1 MNHVVSN
8 YANCNLISAKKEKV
22 SFDIHLS
29 SKYLINQMVSNY
41 DSCGP
46 KLNRIIIFFLLKNT
60 LKFDPKEQQ
69 IYKQKNNKEM
79 RRFNKF

>member
-1 MNHVVSN
+1 MWTEIESYHNIL
-8 YANCNLISAKKEKV
+8 Y
-22 SFDIHLS
+22 
-29 SKYLINQMVSNY
+29 
-41 DSCGP
+41 
-46 KLNRIIIFFLLKNT
+46 FLLKNT

>member
-1 MNHVVSN
+1 MNNVVSN

-22 SFDIHLS
+22 SFNFHLS
-29 SKYLINQMVSNY
+29 SKYLINQIISNY

-46 KLNRIIIFFLLKNT
+46 KLNLIIYFLLENT
-60 LKFDPKEQQ
+60 SKFDPKEQQ
-69 IYKQKNNKEM
+69 IYKQKNNKET

>member
-1 MNHVVSN
+1 MQ
-8 YANCNLISAKKEKV
+8 KKEKV

-29 SKYLINQMVSNY
+29 SKYLINQIISNY

-46 KLNRIIIFFLLKNT
+46 KLNLIIYFLLKNT